1 MRFALAQLL
10 LGVSAADIGLWAFT
24 AVGMGALG
32 FVAWRVLQRQESK
45 DPTFLKKL
53 DDDDAR
59 ARGDLP
65 PSPSSKS
72 ERTP

>member
-1 MRFALAQLL
+1 MRFAFAPLH
-10 LGVSAADIGLWAFT
+10 LGVSPADIGLWAFT

-59 ARGDLP
+59 ARGDVPRDSDNKLD
-65 PSPSSKS
+65 
-72 ERTP
+72 RTS